1 MREHRYLVLI
11 VLGTFFLV
19 VLNLPDSVSG
29 FLRGIFREG
38 IAPYQQA
45 GTRAIS
51 GLSRR
56 SSSIGSFSDVVWE
69 RDRLME
75 EVVELR
81 AQKRAGEI
89 TRRENDDLRALL
101 GFRVTL
107 GYRTVPCEVIARDDG
122 YGWWQTIRLNKG
134 SADGIT
140 EHMAVVT
147 PDGVVGRTIEV
158 SDSACDVLLIS
169 DRNFKVSV
177 RFEEEGSF
185 GILHGGGVSLR
196 GAHSLGVVCM
206 PVPFQVEFVRKDVK
220 LRPGEL
226 VTTSGLGGVFPAG
239 LIVGRVVGQELDE
252 TGLFQRAVVTPMAD
266 LARLR
271 RVLVVTGEQGGGSAE

>member
-19 VLNLPDSVSG
+19 ILNFPESASG
-29 FLRGIFREG
+29 FLRSIFREG
-38 IAPYQQA
+38 IVPYQQA
-45 GTRAIS
+45 GTRS
-51 GLSRR
+51 VSRLGR
-56 SSSIGSFSDVVWE
+56 AKASIGSLQDVVWE
-69 RDRLME
+69 RDRLVE
-75 EVVELR
+75 DVVGLR
-81 AQKRAGEI
+81 AQVRAVEMLK
-89 TRRENDDLRALL
+89 RENEELRVLL
-101 GFRVTL
+101 GFQKKA

-122 YGWWQTIRLNKG
+122 YGWWQTIRLNRG
-134 SADGIT
+134 RSDGIS
-140 EHMAVVT
+140 ENMAVIT

-206 PVPFQVEFVRKDVK
+206 PVPFQVEFVRKDLA
-220 LRPGEL
+220 LRSGEI
-226 VTTSGLGGVFPAG
+226 VVTSGLGGVFPGG
-239 LIVGRVVGQELDE
+239 LIVGRVVGQAPDE
-252 TGLFQRAVVTPMAD
+252 TGLYQRVVVTPMVD

-271 RVLVVTGEQGGGSAE
+271 RVLVVK

>member
-51 GLSRR
+51 GLSRT
-56 SSSIGSFSDVVWE
+56 SSSIGSYSDVVWE

-89 TRRENDDLRALL
+89 TRRENDDLRGLL
-101 GFRVTL
+101 GFREKF

-134 SADGIT
+134 SADGIA
-140 EHMAVVT
+140 ENMAVIT

-158 SDSACDVLLIS
+158 SDSACDVLLIA

-196 GAHSLGVVCM
+196 GTHSLGVVCL

-252 TGLFQRAVVTPMAD
+252 TGLFQRAVVAPVAD

-271 RVLVVTGEQGGGSAE
+271 RVLVVTGEQGGGGAE